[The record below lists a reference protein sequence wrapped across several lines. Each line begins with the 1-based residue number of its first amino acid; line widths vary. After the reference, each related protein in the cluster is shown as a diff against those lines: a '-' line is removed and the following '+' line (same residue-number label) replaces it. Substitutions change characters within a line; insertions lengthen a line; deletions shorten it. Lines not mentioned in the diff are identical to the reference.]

1 MLWLSPAPA
10 TRSVPRPIRA
20 HIDLAAMRHNLAAA
34 RVRAAGRKVWAVVK
48 ANAYGH
54 GIEHAVR
61 GFEQADGLALIDLNE
76 AHRARAA
83 GWARPI
89 LLLEGIFV
97 PRDVSSCRELG
108 LTAVVHHE
116 DQLRMLETATAGAA
130 VDVYIK
136 LNTGMNRL
144 GFAPEELPR
153 VLERLANAPAA
164 RVAGLSMHFANSDR
178 ADPDAGPV
186 AMNDQLRRFEAACHG
201 VDVVRC
207 LSNSA
212 ALFLHPPIDEAWVR
226 PGIALYGATPDS
238 AHAATQLG
246 LRPAMILSTRL
257 IGVRTLHS
265 GEAVGYGSRF
275 VAQRA
280 TRIGVVAC
288 GYADGY
294 PRHAPDGTPVVVAGI
309 RVPMAGRVS
318 MDMITV
324 DLEAAPQADVGSP
337 VELWGSQVPID
348 EVANASG
355 TVGYELMCALAPRV
369 AMEAVN

>member
-1 MLWLSPAPA
+1 
-10 TRSVPRPIRA
+10 
-20 HIDLAAMRHNLAAA
+20 MRHNLAEA

-54 GIEHAVR
+54 GIENAVR
-61 GFEQADGLALIDLNE
+61 GFSNADGLALIDLNE
-76 AHRARAA
+76 AQRARAA
-83 GWARPI
+83 GWVKAM
-89 LLLEGIFV
+89 LLLEGIFM
-97 PRDVSSCRELG
+97 PRDVSTCRELG

-116 DQLRMLETATAGAA
+116 EQVRMLETAPAGDAI
-130 VDVYIK
+130 DVYIK

-144 GFAPEELPR
+144 GFVPDELPR
-153 VLERLANAPAA
+153 VFERLARAPAA
-164 RVAGLSMHFANSDR
+164 RIAGLSMHFANSDR
-178 ADPDAGPV
+178 ADPNSGPV
-186 AMNDQLRRFEAACHG
+186 AMNDQLKRFEAACRG
-201 VDVVRC
+201 FEVARC

-212 ALFLHPPIDEAWVR
+212 ALFLHPPLEEAWVR

-238 AHAATQLG
+238 GHTAMQLG
-246 LRPAMILSTRL
+246 LRPAMILSTHL
-257 IGVRTLHS
+257 IGVRSLRP
-265 GEAVGYGSRF
+265 GDAVGYGSRY

-294 PRHAPDGTPVVVAGI
+294 PRHAPDGTPLVVAGV

-324 DLEAAPQADVGSP
+324 DLGGAPQADVGSP

-348 EVANASG
+348 ELASMAG
-355 TVGYELMCALAPRV
+355 TVGYELMCAIAPRV
-369 AMEAVN
+369 AMETVN

>member
-1 MLWLSPAPA
+1 MLRLSATPA

-20 HIDLAAMRHNLAAA
+20 QIDLAAMRHNLAEA
-34 RVRAAGRKVWAVVK
+34 RARASGRKVWAVVK

-54 GIEHAVR
+54 GIENAVR
-61 GFEQADGLALIDLNE
+61 GFSEADGFALIDLNE

-83 GWARPI
+83 GWAKPM

-97 PRDVSSCRELG
+97 PRDVSTCRELG

-116 DQLRMLETATAGAA
+116 DQVRMLETAPAGDP
-130 VDVYIK
+130 VDVHIK

-144 GFAPEELPR
+144 GFAPDELPR
-153 VLERLANAPAA
+153 VFERLVRAPAA
-164 RVAGLSMHFANSDR
+164 RIAGLSMHFANADR

-186 AMNDQLRRFEAACHG
+186 AMNDQLQRFDAACRG
-201 VDVVRC
+201 YDVARC

-212 ALFLHPPIDEAWVR
+212 ALFLHPPIEEAWVR
-226 PGIALYGATPDS
+226 PGIALYGATPDGGHT
-238 AHAATQLG
+238 AMQLG

-257 IGVRTLHS
+257 IGVRSLQP
-265 GEAVGYGSRF
+265 GDAVGYGSRF
-275 VAQRA
+275 VAQRP

-294 PRHAPDGTPVVVAGI
+294 PRHAPDGTPMVVSGV

-324 DLEAAPQADVGSP
+324 DLGTAPQADVGSA

-348 EVANASG
+348 EVAGVSG

-369 AMEAVN
+369 ALETVN

>member
-1 MLWLSPAPA
+1 MLRLSATLA

-20 HIDLAAMRHNLAAA
+20 QIDLAAMRHNLAAA
-34 RVRAAGRKVWAVVK
+34 RTRAAGRKVWAVVK

-54 GIEHAVR
+54 GIENAVR
-61 GFEQADGLALIDLNE
+61 GFNDADGLALIDLNE
-76 AHRARAA
+76 AQRARAA
-83 GWARPI
+83 GWARPM

-97 PRDVSSCRELG
+97 PRDVTTCRELG

-116 DQLRMLETATAGAA
+116 DQVRMLETAPVGDP

-144 GFAPEELPR
+144 GFSPDELSR
-153 VLERLANAPAA
+153 VFERLDRAPAA
-164 RVAGLSMHFANSDR
+164 RIAGLSMHFANSDR

-186 AMNDQLRRFEAACHG
+186 AMNEQLQHFEAACRG
-201 VDVVRC
+201 LEVARC

-226 PGIALYGATPDS
+226 PGIALYGATPDNGHT
-238 AHAATQLG
+238 ALQLG
-246 LRPAMILSTRL
+246 LRPAMILSTHL
-257 IGVRTLHS
+257 IGVRSLRP
-265 GEAVGYGSRF
+265 GDAVGYGSRF
-275 VAQRA
+275 VAQRP

-294 PRHAPDGTPVVVAGI
+294 PRHAPDGTPLVVAGV

-324 DLEAAPQADVGSP
+324 DLGGAPQADVGSR

-348 EVANASG
+348 EVASVSG

-369 AMEAVN
+369 TLETVN